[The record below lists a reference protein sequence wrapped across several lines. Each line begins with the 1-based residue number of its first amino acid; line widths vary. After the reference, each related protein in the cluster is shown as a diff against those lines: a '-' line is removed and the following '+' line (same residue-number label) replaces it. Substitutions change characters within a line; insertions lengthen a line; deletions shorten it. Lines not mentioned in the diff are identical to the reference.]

1 MLIIESETIE
11 FTMDEFEA
19 IRLRSSKK
27 IKHELAAEIMGISQ
41 PTLQRILNS
50 AREKVAIALV

>member
-1 MLIIESETIE
+1 
-11 FTMDEFEA
+11 MDEFEA
-19 IRLRSSKK
+19 IRLKDHQK
-27 IKHELAAEIMGISQ
+27 IKQELAAEIMGISQ